1 MPAPAAYARIR
12 SENEMKPNGDCS
24 CGAERAL
31 GSSSTRIGRRDLIKA
46 GIAVA
51 ASGAIGVE
59 AMASGST
66 RKIALEEHFTTA
78 QLAKRNVARPTRS
91 DAIFADIE
99 RRLVDFDALRIETM
113 DKAGIDLAVLSVTT
127 PGVQAERDAKTAIRL
142 AREAN
147 DFLAKEVQKRPKRYA
162 GFAHLPTQDA
172 GAAASE
178 LERTVKELGF
188 KGALINGQTN
198 GHYLDADMY
207 LPFWERVQ
215 DLDVPVYLHPGEMA
229 DQPAMFAGRPEL
241 NWPVWAW
248 TADTAA
254 HALRLVF
261 GGTFRRFPKLKV
273 ILGHMGE
280 TLPFF
285 LWRFDSRWELALG
298 QQLPP
303 DELPSAII
311 RRNIAITTSGVC
323 ANAPLT
329 DAITALGEDNVMFS
343 VDYPYED
350 TPIAATFIDTAP
362 LSEAVRAKVCH
373 GNAER
378 ILKL

>member
-1 MPAPAAYARIR
+1 
-12 SENEMKPNGDCS
+12 MKPIGNHPG
-24 CGAERAL
+24 GVERAL
-31 GSSSTRIGRRDLIKA
+31 RSASAGIGRRDFIKA

-51 ASGAIGVE
+51 AGE
-59 AMASGST
+59 AMGAQAMAPT
-66 RKIALEEHFTTA
+66 RKIALEEHFTTPE
-78 QLAKRNVARPTRS
+78 LAKRNVARPTRS
-91 DAIFADIE
+91 DTIFADIE
-99 RRLVDFDALRIETM
+99 RRLVDFDELRLEVM

-127 PGVQAERDAKTAIRL
+127 PGVQAERDTKTAVKL
-142 AREAN
+142 AQDAN
-147 DFLAKEVQKRPKRYA
+147 DSLAKEVQKRPKRYA

-172 GAAASE
+172 GAAAVE
-178 LERTVKELGF
+178 LERAVKELGF

-198 GHYLDADMY
+198 GNYLDADMY
-207 LPFWERVQ
+207 IPFWERAQ
-215 DLDVPVYLHPGEMA
+215 ALDVPVYLHPGAMA
-229 DQPAMFAGRPEL
+229 DRPAMFAGRPEL
-241 NWPVWAW
+241 DGPVWAW

-261 GGTFRRFPKLKV
+261 GGTFKRFPKLKV

-298 QQLPP
+298 EKLAP

-311 RRNIAITTSGVC
+311 RRNIVITTSGVC
-323 ANAPLT
+323 APAPLA
-329 DAITALGEDNVMFS
+329 DAIAALGEDSVMFS

-350 TPIAATFIDTAP
+350 TPTAATFIDTAP
-362 LSEAVRAKVCH
+362 LSEAVRTKVCH

-378 ILKL
+378 ILKLS